1 MYTTVPLL
9 ASPFTSQF
17 PLGISRSL
25 CGQGS
30 HACGCRGRLSGG
42 LQLVPPTGSR
52 PPVQTNRSAYGKP
65 VLCPSPALPL
75 PCPGAWSSARAAGR
89 GRDRSPGAGPLAPAG
104 RRRGGAGTSAG
115 HNFSACGSGRGW
127 PAAKLPR
134 SLAQIF
140 FFFWLLLL
148 FPPRCPRTF
157 DIVLPGTEPPPPQPS
172 RARGSGAGKR
182 PEGFAPA
189 GGGRPGA
196 AVGGGARPP
205 RPLAGENGGAG
216 GWA

>member
-104 RRRGGAGTSAG
+104 LRRGGAGTSAG

-140 FFFWLLLL
+140 FFFSFGSFFSSPRALRELSTSSCPARSHHLLSRVALGAAGRERD
-148 FPPRCPRTF
+148 PRAS
-157 DIVLPGTEPPPPQPS
+157 PPQAAAAPELLS
-172 RARGSGAGKR
+172 AAG
-182 PEGFAPA
+182 P
-189 GGGRPGA
+189 GR
-196 AVGGGARPP
+196 
-205 RPLAGENGGAG
+205 LAL
-216 GWA
+216 